1 MSATKRSGIASLADD
16 DFSVVD
22 AIGGPLGVVES
33 LLPGLVFVI
42 LFVVTRDLRLTVV
55 VSAIPAVLQLL
66 IRLLRRQTPMG
77 AISGMASVGIC
88 LVWAWV
94 SRDARNYY
102 MPGFLTNVLWLLA
115 LGVTLALRT
124 PGIGLIVEF
133 VRRPVFSGF
142 RDWLND
148 WRSDP
153 ALRRAYAQAT
163 LMWAAVFAL
172 RLIVQVPLYLGRSVG
187 WLGTA
192 RLVMGVP
199 LWALTIWLS
208 WLLIAGPMRRHA
220 AAERSHDEPDD
231 ESGDE

>member
-1 MSATKRSGIASLADD
+1 MPASKRSGIASLADD
-16 DFSVVD
+16 NFSVVD

-42 LFVVTRDLRLTVV
+42 MFVLTRDLRVTVIISV
-55 VSAIPAVLQLL
+55 IPAVLQLL

-77 AISGMASVGIC
+77 AISGMIAVGIC

-102 MPGFLTNVLWLLA
+102 MPGFLTNILWLLA
-115 LGVTLALRT
+115 LVVTLVLRT

-142 RDWLND
+142 REWLNG
-148 WRSDP
+148 WRSDLQ
-153 ALRRAYAQAT
+153 LRRVYTQAT
-163 LMWAAVFAL
+163 LLWAVVFAL

-220 AAERSHDEPDD
+220 AAERSDD
-231 ESGDE
+231 ES